1 MVPVAALLPLL
12 TLVAPALAKNN
23 KRGLA
28 YSDKTPLDD
37 IKAATV
43 DNGAASWVYTWQTLP
58 ADQIKNSG
66 LEFVPMQ
73 HDRNGLADLSANLN
87 GLGAKIVLGFNEPER
102 GDQANIPVAEAVQ
115 YYKDNFVSLHDS
127 GVRVGAPAVSAAPEG
142 QQWIKDFMSQC
153 GDGCGIDFV
162 PLHWYGDGAQY
173 FLDYVKE
180 FHGWVNKPLWVTG
193 AYSFFLAT
201 DGVRC

>member
-1 MVPVAALLPLL
+1 MHRQYHINQHTERSHPITRSSCAAPVCCALGRTVAHVPPPAIARLTRAVPALVLRATPPA
-12 TLVAPALAKNN
+12 LVAPALAKNN

-87 GLGAKIVLGFNEPER
+87 GLGAKIVL
-102 GDQANIPVAEAVQ
+102 
-115 YYKDNFVSLHDS
+115 
-127 GVRVGAPAVSAAPEG
+127 
-142 QQWIKDFMSQC
+142 
-153 GDGCGIDFV
+153 
-162 PLHWYGDGAQY
+162 
-173 FLDYVKE
+173 
-180 FHGWVNKPLWVTG
+180 
-193 AYSFFLAT
+193 
-201 DGVRC
+201 VRCLH